1 MVLMLL
7 ASACVGIQALFVK
20 LASADVHPVT
30 LAFLRFLSSYLLMRG
45 AMTAGWVEVRVVNR
59 RLVWLRGVLGGF
71 GSLFYFLAIT
81 NTRLSNATVLFYTYP
96 IFVGFTSR
104 WMQGAAL
111 SPPVLGMLAASFLG
125 IYLIVR
131 PSFETVLIGDGFG
144 LLAGLTAAG
153 AITSLKA
160 SRKTD
165 SAWTIFHYYNIA
177 GLLVTLPLLVAY
189 WTVPPLRS
197 LPALFGVLLFSVLGQ
212 LGVTY
217 AYRYTTT
224 VEGGVLSMFG
234 AVVGSALGIGLLGE
248 PATTHFLIGGA
259 IVILSGIY
267 LTVRGSEERGK
278 SPHPPFVKGGHG
290 GI

>member
-1 MVLMLL
+1 MGYAIIAFVALL
-7 ASACVGIQALFVK
+7 ALG
-20 LASADVHPVT
+20 
-30 LAFLRFLSSYLLMRG
+30 LLG
-45 AMTAGWVEVRVVNR
+45 RVVNR

-96 IFVGFTSR
+96 IFVGFISR

-111 SPPVLGMLAASFLG
+111 SPPVVGTLAASFVG

-165 SAWTIFHYYNIA
+165 SGSDGSIA
-177 GLLVTLPLLVAY
+177 KSADFGTPV
-189 WTVPPLRS
+189 LR
-197 LPALFGVLLFSVLGQ
+197 
-212 LGVTY
+212 
-217 AYRYTTT
+217 
-224 VEGGVLSMFG
+224 
-234 AVVGSALGIGLLGE
+234 I
-248 PATTHFLIGGA
+248 
-259 IVILSGIY
+259 SGR
-267 LTVRGSEERGK
+267 VRRCT
-278 SPHPPFVKGGHG
+278 
-290 GI
+290 